1 MPRVCTVCSHPQ
13 TLEIDRFLAKGDSY
27 RTIARRFTVSESAI
41 KRHVL
46 KCIPIFL
53 EAARAERKRERAIVV
68 EAEVSR
74 VFNRLNKL
82 FDACD
87 LWLTNPDDPALY
99 SLDAR
104 AEELTVIY
112 EDGNDLTPKGNP
124 KRKRDKLS
132 LLLRRLDGAGV
143 ETLSVTSK
151 HADPRELIVKTAGEI
166 QAKLE
171 LFARLQGLFQ
181 RDRANESD
189 REHERAL
196 MARITAELQRLIN
209 AGWSEEDAKSI
220 VLEAVPEAAKWL
232 Q

>member
-1 MPRVCTVCSHPQ
+1 M
-13 TLEIDRFLAKGDSY
+13 
-27 RTIARRFTVSESAI
+27 SESAI

-46 KCIPIFL
+46 KCIPRFL
-53 EAARAERKRERAIVV
+53 EASRAERKRERAIVV
-68 EAEVSR
+68 EAEISR

-87 LWLTNPDDPALY
+87 LWLTDPDDPALY

-104 AEELTVIY
+104 ADELTVIY
-112 EDGNDLTPKGNP
+112 EDGNDTTPQGNP
-124 KRKRDKLS
+124 KRKSDKLS
-132 LLLRRLDGAGV
+132 VLLRRLEPAGV

-151 HADPRELIVKTAGEI
+151 HADPRELIIKTASEI

-181 RDRANESD
+181 RERANEPD
-189 REHERAL
+189 REHEQAL

-220 VLEAVPEAAKWL
+220 VLEAVPDASKWVH
-232 Q
+232 